1 MKKHQDKTNIQ
12 DAKLRIISLDD
23 ADMQNK
29 TVLDKDIFIRKTFES
44 NPEEGC
50 SLLFEYYYDVLC
62 SHAVRFV
69 YSQNIAEDIVAEV
82 FEKFWA
88 KKVFHNID
96 ISYRNYLYA
105 SVRNASINYLKREFK
120 KYKYLDLSLAENE
133 MNVSDNPYQNFK
145 LDELTLLIERSVQS
159 LAPKCQTVFVMS
171 RFEGM
176 KNKEISAQLSI
187 SEKSV
192 EAHITKALSKL
203 RSILKEYL

>member
-1 MKKHQDKTNIQ
+1 MLFLKE
-12 DAKLRIISLDD
+12 
-23 ADMQNK
+23 
-29 TVLDKDIFIRKTFES
+29 VF
-44 NPEEGC
+44 
-50 SLLFEYYYDVLC
+50 LLFEYYYDVLC